1 MNFPMSRSERL
12 RRRKRMRAR
21 EWMVAVLLAVSLAVV
36 IRIFVFEPFNVVGP
50 SMQTTLETGNLILV
64 NKLVYRFGEPD
75 RGEVLVFH
83 APHHKDYVKR
93 VIALPGETVEAKNN
107 KVLING
113 KIIEEPYLPDDMRTR
128 DFDLVKVPPG
138 KIFVLGDNRLN
149 STDSRVIGPIDI
161 TAIIGRAEMVYW
173 PFNRWKSL

>member
-1 MNFPMSRSERL
+1 MKLPMSRSERL
-12 RRRKRMRAR
+12 RRRRRIRAR
-21 EWMVAVLLAVSLAVV
+21 EWTVAVLLAVSLAVM

-64 NKLVYRFGEPD
+64 NKLVYRFGEPR
-75 RGEVLVFH
+75 RGEVVVFH

-107 KVLING
+107 KILING
-113 KIIEEPYLPDDMRTR
+113 KIMEEPYLVAEMRTR

-138 KIFVLGDNRLN
+138 KVFVLGDNRLD
-149 STDSRVIGPIDI
+149 STDSRVIGPIGMS
-161 TAIIGRAEMVYW
+161 AIVGRAEIVYW
-173 PFNRWKSL
+173 PFNHWKLL